1 MTFHRGSRAGYLSD
15 VAAVRFFTPLLHG
28 CVTRGLHLLYPI
40 SSTTVSHFKKLC
52 CRTFQSWYCI
62 WKRALANSARVLRSH
77 SLGGAE
83 QKEQARETVSQR
95 IKEGVGFLL
104 ELAFFEI
111 SCPCGHCMMCLLSL
125 SSHSAARREACCSSG
140 RAVVHRPVVTLCTQ
154 SVNVS
159 CRNVCACS

>member
-28 CVTRGLHLLYPI
+28 CVTWGLHLLYPI

-77 SLGGAE
+77 SLGGQSRMNKQE
-83 QKEQARETVSQR
+83 KQSLKGEKKGWVSCWNWH
-95 IKEGVGFLL
+95 FLRSVVHVDAVWC
-104 ELAFFEI
+104 AF
-111 SCPCGHCMMCLLSL
+111 SLYLLTAQSD
-125 SSHSAARREACCSSG
+125 RRH
-140 RAVVHRPVVTLCTQ
+140 AVVRGELWYIGLLLHFVPR
-154 SVNVS
+154 
-159 CRNVCACS
+159 A